1 MLLKKMKIILILLF
15 LIQSLI
21 YSQEIFKGEVVIS
34 SLSAELIDTTYIPNP
49 LANSKPSN
57 STYIIDKF
65 VYEVIFTLR
74 LYGNEFN
81 YAKPLALTF
90 NTPDNNSSTII
101 INQELYQL
109 GIDEEFEFI
118 LNIHSKEKGWAN
130 IVINEWDM
138 YNLEIVNNLNVNFI
152 NYSFY
157 LE

>member
-1 MLLKKMKIILILLF
+1 MKNLLILLF
-15 LIQSLI
+15 LIQSII

-34 SLSAELIDTTYIPNP
+34 SLSAEIIDTTYIPNP
-49 LANSKPSN
+49 LASSRPSN
-57 STYIIDKF
+57 SNYILDKF
-65 VYEVIFTLR
+65 VCEVIVTIR
-74 LYGNEFN
+74 LFGNEFN
-81 YAKPLALTF
+81 YEKPLALTF

-109 GIDEEFEFI
+109 GIDEDFEFI
-118 LNIHSKEKGWAN
+118 LNIHSKEKGWAI

-138 YNLEIVNNLNVNFI
+138 YNLEIVNNFNVNFI